1 MTEEKNVKMHPDLRV
16 FVDNRN
22 LDLFQKR
29 EKKSRGFNIK
39 WKGQKRALELEL
51 DSKNP
56 NSFQLSSKR
65 ADLVLSDPPS
75 KHVHWQRGESLKGG
89 GGILRE
95 IEGR

>member
-1 MTEEKNVKMHPDLRV
+1 MIGKGLAEPRLPVPKE
-16 FVDNRN
+16 
-22 LDLFQKR
+22 R
-29 EKKSRGFNIK
+29 EKTRGFSIK

-65 ADLVLSDPPS
+65 ADLVLSAPPS
-75 KHVHWQRGESLKGG
+75 KHVHWQRGESQKEPGG
-89 GGILRE
+89 GGGEEILRE